1 MNDIGKSI
9 KKFSASTMP
18 KKDSSYIT
26 SQLEL
31 PFLET
36 PPDLLEEIFHTLR
49 DRFSLKRNSNQKL
62 IDLGAGNGTVIIY
75 SALNYNI
82 ESFGIEINPNLID
95 ETKRRI
101 KTLQVK
107 HNHKRSTL
115 KNIKLELGDFY
126 QKNLKKFDFIYIY
139 TFPTMQKYLKH
150 VFSTAKRGAV
160 VISHKYPLEGLSSYL
175 KHEYELKHKKGNK
188 EVSTYFYLRL

>member
-1 MNDIGKSI
+1 MNDIGKS

-18 KKDSSYIT
+18 KKDSSYIF

-36 PPDLLEEIFHTLR
+36 PPDLLEEIFHILR
-49 DRFSLKRNSNQKL
+49 DRFGLKRNSNQKM

-82 ESFGIEINPNLID
+82 ESFGIEINSNLID
-95 ETKRRI
+95 ETKTRI
-101 KTLQVK
+101 RILKVK
-107 HNHKRSTL
+107 HNHKRSIL
-115 KNIKLELGDFY
+115 KNIKIELGDFY

-139 TFPTMQKYLKH
+139 SLPTMQKYLKH
-150 VFSTAKRGAV
+150 VFFTAKKGAII
-160 VISHKYPLEGLSSYL
+160 ISHKYPLNGLNSYL
-175 KHEYELKHKKGNK
+175 KLDYELIQKKGNK
-188 EVSTYFYLRL
+188 EFTTYFYSRL

>member
-1 MNDIGKSI
+1 MNDIGISI

-36 PPDLLEEIFHTLR
+36 SPDLLEEIFHTLR
-49 DRFSLKRNSNQKL
+49 DKFGLYKNSNQKL

-95 ETKRRI
+95 ETKKRI
-101 KTLQVK
+101 RILKVK
-107 HNHKRSTL
+107 HNHKRRTL

-139 TFPTMQKYLKH
+139 SLPTMQKYLKH
-150 VFSTAKRGAV
+150 VFFTTKKGAII
-160 VISHKYPLEGLSSYL
+160 ISHKYPLNGLNSYL
-175 KHEYELKHKKGNK
+175 KLDYELIQKKGNK
-188 EVSTYFYLRL
+188 EFTTYFYSRL

>member
-1 MNDIGKSI
+1 MNDIGISI

-36 PPDLLEEIFHTLR
+36 SLDLLEEIFHTLI
-49 DRFSLKRNSNQKL
+49 DKFGLYKNSNQKL

-95 ETKRRI
+95 ETKKRI
-101 KTLQVK
+101 RILKVK
-107 HNHKRSTL
+107 HNHKRSII
-115 KNIKLELGDFY
+115 KNIKIELGDFY

-139 TFPTMQKYLKH
+139 SLPTMQKYLKH
-150 VFSTAKRGAV
+150 VFFTAKKGAII
-160 VISHKYPLEGLSSYL
+160 ISHKYPLNGLNSYL
-175 KHEYELKHKKGNK
+175 KLDYEFIQKKGNK
-188 EVSTYFYLRL
+188 EFTTYFYSRL

>member
-1 MNDIGKSI
+1 MS
-9 KKFSASTMP
+9 

-49 DRFSLKRNSNQKL
+49 DKFGLHKNSNQKL

-82 ESFGIEINPNLID
+82 ESFGIEINPNLIE
-95 ETKRRI
+95 ETKKRI

-139 TFPTMQKYLKH
+139 SLPTMQKYLKH
-150 VFSTAKRGAV
+150 VFSTAKKGSIIV
-160 VISHKYPLEGLSSYL
+160 SHKCPLNGLNSYL
-175 KHEYELKHKKGNK
+175 KPDYELKQKKGNK
-188 EVSTYFYLRL
+188 EFTTYFYSRL

>member
-49 DRFSLKRNSNQKL
+49 DRFGLYKNSNQKL
-62 IDLGAGNGTVIIY
+62 IDLGAGNGTIIIY

-95 ETKRRI
+95 ETKTRI
-101 KTLQVK
+101 RILKVK
-107 HNHKRSTL
+107 HNHKRSII
-115 KNIKLELGDFY
+115 KNIKVELGDFY

-139 TFPTMQKYLKH
+139 SLPTMQKYLKH
-150 VFSTAKRGAV
+150 VFFTAKKGAII
-160 VISHKYPLEGLSSYL
+160 ISHKYALNGLNSYL
-175 KHEYELKHKKGNK
+175 KLDYELIQKKGNK
-188 EVSTYFYLRL
+188 EFTTSFYSRL

>member
-36 PPDLLEEIFHTLR
+36 PPDLLEEIFHNLR
-49 DRFSLKRNSNQKL
+49 DKFGLKNNSNQKL

-75 SALNYNI
+75 SALNYGI
-82 ESFGIEINPNLID
+82 KSFGIEINPNLIE

-101 KTLQVK
+101 RILKAK
-107 HNHKRSTL
+107 HNHKKSIT
-115 KNIKLELGDFY
+115 KKIKIELGDFY
-126 QKNLKKFDFIYIY
+126 LKNLKKFDFIYIY
-139 TFPTMQKYLKH
+139 SLPTMQKYLKH
-150 VFSTAKRGAV
+150 VFFTAKKGAIIV
-160 VISHKYPLEGLSSYL
+160 SHKYPLEGLNSYL
-175 KHEYELKHKKGNK
+175 KLEYELKQKKVKLEGF
-188 EVSTYFYLRL
+188 TYFYSRL

>member
-49 DRFSLKRNSNQKL
+49 DKFGLYKNSNQKL

-82 ESFGIEINPNLID
+82 ESFGIEINPNLIE
-95 ETKRRI
+95 ETKKRI

-139 TFPTMQKYLKH
+139 SLPTMQKYLKH
-150 VFSTAKRGAV
+150 VFSTAKNDAIIV
-160 VISHKYPLEGLSSYL
+160 SHKCPLNTLNSCL
-175 KHEYELKHKKGNK
+175 KLDYELIQKKGNK
-188 EVSTYFYLRL
+188 EFATYFYSRL

>member
-49 DRFSLKRNSNQKL
+49 DKFGLYKNSNQKL

-82 ESFGIEINPNLID
+82 ESFGIEINPNLIE

-101 KTLQVK
+101 RILKAK
-107 HNHKRSTL
+107 HNHKKSI
-115 KNIKLELGDFY
+115 IKKIKIELGDFY

-139 TFPTMQKYLKH
+139 SLPTMQKYLKH
-150 VFSTAKRGAV
+150 VFSTAKKGAIIV
-160 VISHKYPLEGLSSYL
+160 SHKYALDGLNSYL
-175 KHEYELKHKKGNK
+175 KFDYELTQKKGNK
-188 EVSTYFYLRL
+188 EFSTYFYLRL

>member
-1 MNDIGKSI
+1 MNDIGKNI
-9 KKFSASTMP
+9 KKVYASSMP
-18 KKDSSYIT
+18 KKDSSCIL

-36 PPDLLEEIFHTLR
+36 SPDLLEEIFLTLR
-49 DRFSLKRNSNQKL
+49 DKFGLISNSNQKL

-82 ESFGIEINPNLID
+82 ESFGIEINPNLIK
-95 ETKRRI
+95 ESKKRIRI
-101 KTLQVK
+101 LKVK
-107 HNHKRSTL
+107 HNHKRSII
-115 KNIKLELGDFY
+115 KNIKIELGDFY
-126 QKNLKKFDFIYIY
+126 QKNLTKFDFIYIY
-139 TFPTMQKYLKH
+139 SFPTMQKYLKH
-150 VFSTAKRGAV
+150 VFSTAKRGAI

-188 EVSTYFYLRL
+188 EVTTYFYLRL